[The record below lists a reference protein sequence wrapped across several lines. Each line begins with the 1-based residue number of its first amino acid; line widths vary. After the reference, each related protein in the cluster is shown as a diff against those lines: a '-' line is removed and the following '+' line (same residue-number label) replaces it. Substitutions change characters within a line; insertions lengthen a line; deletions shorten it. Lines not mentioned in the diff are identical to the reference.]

1 VFGVATDVTFPGA
14 AKATF
19 CSSPVGPARTAAGA
33 APNFA
38 TGAVLGCNPD
48 FMVWG
53 IGTRTVWNPVRNLDL
68 GAEIMYSRLDQNMG
82 PGVLLNFGGAGGTPP
97 GNYAPQ
103 NQSIW
108 SGLLRAQWH
117 FGAPPTEE
125 GRS

>member
-1 VFGVATDVTFPGA
+1 
-14 AKATF
+14 
-19 CSSPVGPARTAAGA
+19 
-33 APNFA
+33 
-38 TGAVLGCNPD
+38 
-48 FMVWG
+48 
-53 IGTRTVWNPVRNLDL
+53 
-68 GAEIMYSRLDQNMG
+68 MYSRLDQNMG

-97 GNYAPQ
+97 GNFAPQ